1 VCGARFRWTV
11 NMHTWPVLGKFP
23 EKLEL
28 TAQLN
33 QPAGRIEEVQTRQ
46 LTAGQ
51 AGCLNW
57 PSLVY
62 EE

>member
-1 VCGARFRWTV
+1 
-11 NMHTWPVLGKFP
+11 MHTWPVLGKFP